1 MKSGAVLLALVA
13 VGHCAEPIGT
23 VLRLLGEM
31 DAKIKAE
38 GAQSTQDHKDY
49 SEWCRATNQETGH
62 KIDRNNDN
70 IGKFSA
76 LLAKANGDI
85 EALTASISDLAAK
98 TSSDTSDLN
107 EATALRKKQN
117 ADFNAAQKDLEDTVD
132 TLVRAAGI
140 LRKAGLGG
148 RADVKA
154 ALTQVAASLSIV
166 MDAAFVQAAD
176 RKKLQALLQAANKD
190 DDKDDDAGY
199 VEPTAA
205 VYKSHSGD
213 IIEMLAELKVKAEAE
228 LADLRKEEMNRQHE
242 FDLLSQGLN
251 DSINTQERDREND
264 VASLEENRGIKGKA
278 EGDLAAEKT
287 DLANNEKF
295 LADTTAGCE
304 QRSSDFAAETKSRNE
319 ELAALAEA
327 EKIIR
332 ETMGGANAS
341 FQAGGGDKLS
351 LVQVA
356 DEPES
361 AARSKVVQLIRNA
374 ARRYRSV
381 ELAQLAIRAGDDTFG
396 KVKGLIRDMIARLT
410 KKANEEADHNAY
422 CVAERK
428 ENRAKRDDIASKN
441 EAFNARLEQAKANEG
456 DLKEAVAQ
464 LSGDIADLDAAM
476 AEATKQRQKEQQDY
490 AHNAE
495 GFRIADEGLNKALGV
510 LRSYY
515 ATKDKAHAA
524 KADSSSGVIAMIE
537 TVVQDS
543 ANAAAEAE
551 MAENRA
557 QKDYDKFTQE
567 GKTNKASMEA
577 SVKAKEGELAR
588 LATAIAD
595 LQNDADGSA
604 EELKSVLAYL
614 EKLKGMCEHKPQTFA
629 ERAKARQDEI
639 NGLKQ
644 ALNILENETA
654 GSFLQK

>member
-1 MKSGAVLLALVA
+1 MRGFAVLCALVA

-31 DAKIKAE
+31 DAKIKEE
-38 GAQSTQDHKDY
+38 GAQSTKDQKEY
-49 SEWCRATNQETGH
+49 SEWCRATNQETAH

-98 TSSDTSDLN
+98 TSSDTNDLN

-117 ADFNAAQKDLEDTVD
+117 GDFQAAEKDLEDTVD

-154 ALTQVAASLSIV
+154 ALTQVAASLSVV
-166 MDAAFVQAAD
+166 MDAAFLQAAD
-176 RKKLQALLQAANKD
+176 RKKLQALLQAASSAE
-190 DDKDDDAGY
+190 DKEDSEGF

-205 VYKSHSGD
+205 VYESHSGD

-228 LADLRKEEMNRQHE
+228 LSDLRKEEMNRQHE

-251 DSINTQERDREND
+251 DSINTQERDRKND
-264 VASLEENRGIKGKA
+264 VASLEENRSIKGKA
-278 EGDLAAEKT
+278 EGDLAAEKD
-287 DLANNEKF
+287 DLSGNEKF

-304 QRSSDFAAETKSRNE
+304 QRASDFAAEQKSRSE

-327 EKIIR
+327 EKIIK
-332 ETMGGANAS
+332 ETMSGANAS
-341 FQAGGGDKLS
+341 FKAGGGDTLS
-351 LVQVA
+351 LMQVDDA
-356 DEPES
+356 PEQ
-361 AARSKVVQLIRNA
+361 AVRAKVVDLIRGA
-374 ARRYRSV
+374 ARRFRSV

-396 KVKGLIRDMIARLT
+396 KVKGLIRDMIAHLT

-422 CVAERK
+422 CVQERK
-428 ENRAKRDDIASKN
+428 ENVAKRDDIQSKN
-441 EAFNARLEQAKANEG
+441 EGFSARLDQAKANSQ
-456 DLKEAVAQ
+456 DLKDAVAQ
-464 LSGDIADLDAAM
+464 LSSDIADLDAAM
-476 AEATKQRQKEQQDY
+476 SEATAQRQKEQQDF

-551 MAENRA
+551 MAEGRA
-557 QKDYDKFTQE
+557 QKEFDRFMQE
-567 GKTNKASMEA
+567 GKVNKAKMEA
-577 SVKAKEGELAR
+577 SRKSKEAEIAR
-588 LATAIAD
+588 LATAISD
-595 LQNDADGSA
+595 LQNDVDGSA

-629 ERAKARQDEI
+629 ERAAARQAEI

-644 ALNILENETA
+644 ALEILENETA
-654 GSFLQK
+654 ASFLQK